1 MEKMYEVLRFVEK
14 GTECQPGIDC
24 LQGELLIYYLRDNT
38 QLDKAVLF
46 EWFRQIAGEIRKYQ
60 QSRRGQNYRCL
71 TPYSIVV
78 TEEGELLLLNPD
90 AQENEFVIK
99 KMQQKAVRSHFIRP
113 TASGSRKNCSVD
125 LFGYGKIL
133 QFLLA
138 YTEQIPELSR
148 SEERRLERIIERCTG
163 GGRRHYDKIS
173 QVIRDLPEEREEWN
187 LEQKVKFRNVK
198 LAVLLFAAGAV
209 IAAAGIGMSRGRE
222 SNNTVGKSETA
233 VQAQKADDVKTIP
246 EEHSETEQERK
257 KALEDM
263 KWKKEMEERVQEI
276 LESVKACEK
285 KIEETTKE
293 ENNGENKEETE
304 QTTEQQTEET
314 VEKSVEEEIQQETKQ
329 EVINDP
335 VVPE

>member
-1 MEKMYEVLRFVEK
+1 M
-14 GTECQPGIDC
+14 
-24 LQGELLIYYLRDNT
+24 
-38 QLDKAVLF
+38 
-46 EWFRQIAGEIRKYQ
+46 
-60 QSRRGQNYRCL
+60 
-71 TPYSIVV
+71 
-78 TEEGELLLLNPD
+78 LLLNPD
-90 AQENEFVIK
+90 AQENEFVMK

-148 SEERRLERIIERCTG
+148 SEERKLERIIERCTG

-187 LEQKVKFRNVK
+187 LEQKVKFRNAK

-222 SNNTVGKSETA
+222 SNNTVGKSETV

-246 EEHSETEQERK
+246 EEHSETEQDRK

-293 ENNGENKEETE
+293 ENNGENKEEAE

-314 VEKSVEEEIQQETKQ
+314 AEKSVEEEIKQETKQ

>member
-1 MEKMYEVLRFVEK
+1 M
-14 GTECQPGIDC
+14 
-24 LQGELLIYYLRDNT
+24 
-38 QLDKAVLF
+38 
-46 EWFRQIAGEIRKYQ
+46 
-60 QSRRGQNYRCL
+60 
-71 TPYSIVV
+71 
-78 TEEGELLLLNPD
+78 
-90 AQENEFVIK
+90 
-99 KMQQKAVRSHFIRP
+99 
-113 TASGSRKNCSVD
+113 
-125 LFGYGKIL
+125 
-133 QFLLA
+133 
-138 YTEQIPELSR
+138 
-148 SEERRLERIIERCTG
+148 
-163 GGRRHYDKIS
+163 
-173 QVIRDLPEEREEWN
+173 IRDLPEEREEWN

-246 EEHSETEQERK
+246 EEYSETEQDRK

>member
-1 MEKMYEVLRFVEK
+1 M
-14 GTECQPGIDC
+14 
-24 LQGELLIYYLRDNT
+24 
-38 QLDKAVLF
+38 
-46 EWFRQIAGEIRKYQ
+46 
-60 QSRRGQNYRCL
+60 
-71 TPYSIVV
+71 
-78 TEEGELLLLNPD
+78 
-90 AQENEFVIK
+90 
-99 KMQQKAVRSHFIRP
+99 
-113 TASGSRKNCSVD
+113 
-125 LFGYGKIL
+125 
-133 QFLLA
+133 
-138 YTEQIPELSR
+138 
-148 SEERRLERIIERCTG
+148 
-163 GGRRHYDKIS
+163 
-173 QVIRDLPEEREEWN
+173 IRDLPEEREEWN
-187 LEQKVKFRNVK
+187 LEQKVKFRNAK

-233 VQAQKADDVKTIP
+233 VQDQKADDVKTIP
-246 EEHSETEQERK
+246 EEHSETEQDRK

-293 ENNGENKEETE
+293 ENNGENKEEAE

-314 VEKSVEEEIQQETKQ
+314 AEKSVEEEIQQETKQ